1 MLARDRYAL
10 WTGRVEGSAQAPVRR
25 GGRRA
30 GHGQAVETSTLLR
43 LRLDQPRTL
52 QLGGIPIERE
62 QFEPMTPVVA
72 VNQSIHEPGRRFLL

>member
-1 MLARDRYAL
+1 MTQWHSGTGPAL
-10 WTGRVEGSAQAPVRR
+10 SVTTFPVSRLPSPVSR
-25 GGRRA
+25 LPTIDSRL
-30 GHGQAVETSTLLR
+30 STP